1 MIATLFLLLFMIT
14 VPKRFKKVGIKLII
28 ENKKQGIALF
38 LLSKILWWFIFL
50 QICRIW
56 IPGLVVLPY
65 VFLIIGMAYKFYKER
80 KYLTFGL
87 VKKPSY

>member
-1 MIATLFLLLFMIT
+1 MIATLFLLLFMVT

-28 ENKKQGIALF
+28 EQKKQGIVLF

-56 IPGLVVLPY
+56 IPDLYLVTYLFV
-65 VFLIIGMAYKFYKER
+65 VGGMAYKFYKER

-87 VKKPSY
+87 TKKPSH